1 MSNRLAA
8 WIGWPG
14 SGPAPG
20 HDWLPGPNLR
30 FTILGLAY
38 AFLALALTVNYAA
51 SGTFFLLALLGM
63 YVGFRRGF
71 VNGLTRTEKLVFLA
85 FAAYPTVAIAS
96 YLLGTQTNIGFRWIG
111 RDLRF
116 LLFIPVYLAI
126 RWARPSER
134 GLFFSLAVGVAFDIG
149 SALWQMHYG
158 PAGARAHGVTSVAI
172 IFGDLSLL
180 VGWLAAI
187 LFIGKASVRGIFP
200 WVLVVLILG
209 AGIAASLLSGSRG
222 GWIAIPLLGL
232 IFIVSL
238 PPGGARVGATGV
250 VAGSLLVLVVLALVP
265 GNMVYSRVNEGIH
278 NLRTYYRY
286 TAGHP
291 LLPRMRYARCLNRQ
305 DFLRDVAAATK
316 EWTPGQRILIRV
328 VNVQDA
334 LRRGTWAQL
343 CNGGYALQVSVPAQQ
358 KGWTTLL
365 VPRSTLTAGL
375 QPLAILA
382 RGRGILRS
390 PVPSREA
397 HFDEKTFNEVSI
409 LSPVWGYGKLV
420 VSVLPA
426 ATLTFIPLQMRPGS
440 YYYFYTV
447 SSVGVRL
454 EMWRFAA
461 RYWLGHP
468 WLGIGTGAYQSWNHR
483 MIDRNE
489 MPPGLWPFEHA
500 HNDYMTVL
508 ATEGFVGLLAL
519 LGLYLV
525 PAYFF
530 YRRQTRQK
538 RGKSVFAGFA
548 VVGGF
553 MIFGLTET
561 IFSHSL
567 AISWYT
573 LIVAVLMASV
583 TQHSAVRP
591 PPAL

>member
-1 MSNRLAA
+1 M
-8 WIGWPG
+8 
-14 SGPAPG
+14 
-20 HDWLPGPNLR
+20 
-30 FTILGLAY
+30 
-38 AFLALALTVNYAA
+38 
-51 SGTFFLLALLGM
+51 
-63 YVGFRRGF
+63 
-71 VNGLTRTEKLVFLA
+71 
-85 FAAYPTVAIAS
+85 
-96 YLLGTQTNIGFRWIG
+96 G

-116 LLFIPVYLAI
+116 LLFIPAYLAI
-126 RWARPSER
+126 RWTRPSER
-134 GLFFSLAVGVAFDIG
+134 SLFFSLAVGVAFDIG

-172 IFGDLSLL
+172 VFGDLSLL

-209 AGIAASLLSGSRG
+209 AGLAAGLLSGSRG

-238 PPGGARVGATGV
+238 PPGVARVGATGV
-250 VAGSLLVLVVLALVP
+250 VIGSLLVLVVLALVP
-265 GNMVYSRVNEGIH
+265 GNMVYSRVDEGIR

-286 TAGHP
+286 VTGHP
-291 LLPRMRYARCLNRQ
+291 LPPRMRYARCLDQRG
-305 DFLRDVAAATK
+305 FLRDVAAATR
-316 EWTPGQRILIRV
+316 EWPSGQRIPVRV
-328 VNVQDA
+328 VSVRDA
-334 LRRGTWAQL
+334 FRRGAWAQL
-343 CNGGYALQVSVPAQQ
+343 CHGGYALQVSVPAQ

-365 VPRSTLTAGL
+365 VPRSTLTTGS

-397 HFDEKTFNEVSI
+397 RFDTKTFSEVSI
-409 LSPVWGYGKLV
+409 LSLTWWGSGNLV
-420 VSVLPA
+420 VSVPPA
-426 ATLTFIPLQMRPGS
+426 ATLTFIPLQMRS

-519 LGLYLV
+519 LGLYLT

-530 YRRQTRQK
+530 YLRQTRQK
-538 RGKSVFAGFA
+538 RGGAVFAGFA

-567 AISWYT
+567 AISWYALT
-573 LIVAVLMASV
+573 VAILMASV
-583 TQHSAVRP
+583 TETKCTQHLIVSSDP
-591 PPAL
+591 